1 LTWGNNLRYLPHGVK
16 GGDGDHAV
24 AGRINQVLREMFDTL
39 YAALGAQNWW
49 PAETEL
55 EMMVGAILTQNTN
68 WNNVEKAIENL
79 RNRDLLSVAGL
90 RDIPISLLAEHIRPA
105 GYYNIKAG
113 RLKNLI
119 GLIET
124 EHGGDI
130 NAFLSL
136 DADTLR
142 AELLSVRGIGRETAD
157 SIILYGAGKPLFVI
171 DTYTYRILARHGI
184 IQEEAGYDE
193 LQSLFMDNLP
203 HDVELFKE
211 FHALIVKTGKLYCRK
226 RPLCPPCP
234 LNTMSRV

>member
-1 LTWGNNLRYLPHGVK
+1 MYG
-16 GGDGDHAV
+16 
-24 AGRINQVLREMFDTL
+24 IL
-39 YAALGAQNWW
+39 YTALGAQNWW

-68 WNNVEKAIENL
+68 WGNVEKAIENL

-90 RDIPISLLAEHIRPA
+90 SDIPISLLAEYIRPA
-105 GYYNIKAG
+105 GYFNRKAG

-119 GLIET
+119 GLIEA

-130 NAFLSL
+130 NALLSL
-136 DADTLR
+136 DAETLR

-157 SIILYGAGKPLFVI
+157 SIVLYGAGKPLFVI
-171 DTYTYRILARHGI
+171 DAYTYRILARHGI

-193 LQSLFMDNLP
+193 IQSLFMDNLP

-211 FHALIVKTGKLYCRK
+211 FHALLVRTGKLYCRK
-226 RPLCPPCP
+226 KPLCRPCP

>member
-1 LTWGNNLRYLPHGVK
+1 
-16 GGDGDHAV
+16 V
-24 AGRINQVLREMFDTL
+24 ASRINQVLKEMFNIL

-79 RNRDLLSVAGL
+79 GNRDLLSVAGL
-90 RDIPISLLAEHIRPA
+90 RDIPISLLAEYIRPA
-105 GYYNIKAG
+105 GYYNIKAR

-119 GLIET
+119 GLIEA
-124 EHGGDI
+124 EHSCDI

-136 DADTLR
+136 DTDTLR

-157 SIILYGAGKPLFVI
+157 SIILYGAGKPLFVV
-171 DTYTYRILARHGI
+171 DAYTYRILVRHGI

-193 LQSLFMDNLP
+193 IQSLFMDNLP
-203 HDVELFKE
+203 HDVEFFKE
-211 FHALIVKTGKLYCRK
+211 FHALIVRAGKLYCRK
-226 RPLCPPCP
+226 KPLCPPCP

>member
-1 LTWGNNLRYLPHGVK
+1 
-16 GGDGDHAV
+16 V
-24 AGRINQVLREMFDTL
+24 ASRINQVLKEMFDIL
-39 YAALGAQNWW
+39 SAAFGAQNWW

-79 RNRDLLSVAGL
+79 RMRDLLSVAGL
-90 RDIPISLLAEHIRPA
+90 RDIPISLLAEYIRPA
-105 GYYNIKAG
+105 GYYNMKAR
-113 RLKNLI
+113 RLKNLL
-119 GLIET
+119 GLIEE

-130 NAFLSL
+130 DAFFSL
-136 DADTLR
+136 DPDTLR

-157 SIILYGAGKPLFVI
+157 SIVLYGAGKPLFVV
-171 DTYTYRILARHGI
+171 DTYTYRIFARHGI

-211 FHALIVKTGKLYCRK
+211 FHALIVRTGKLYCK
-226 RPLCPPCP
+226 KKPLCPPCP
-234 LNTMSRV
+234 LNTISRV